1 MKGRSGR
8 TAPRLSRL
16 LRFGPTFAAAGWLS
30 LAAAAE
36 PSTSDLEIGVV
47 RRINGLR
54 GEHMRPP
61 LRSDAD
67 LARVAREY
75 SCALLRLGA
84 LSHRDPDGKTV
95 NDRVLGAGKSYQA
108 IGENLAS
115 STGPG
120 DPVSAAIDAWMRST
134 GHRETILRP
143 DFIETGVGVCRSG
156 DTYYFTQIFGR
167 PAPRR

>member
-1 MKGRSGR
+1 V
-8 TAPRLSRL
+8 
-16 LRFGPTFAAAGWLS
+16 AAAWLS
-30 LAAAAE
+30 HAAAVE
-36 PSTSDLEIGVV
+36 PWTSDLEIGVAGRV
-47 RRINGLR
+47 NGVR

-61 LRSDAD
+61 LRTDAD

-84 LSHRDPDGKTV
+84 LSHQDPDGKTV
-95 NDRVLGAGKSYQA
+95 GDRVLGAGKSYQA

-120 DPVSAAIDAWMRST
+120 DPVSAAIDAWIRSA
-134 GHRETILRP
+134 GHRENILRP
-143 DFIETGVGVCRSG
+143 DFVETGVGVCRSG
-156 DTYYFTQIFGR
+156 DTYYFTQIFVR